1 MTPTTLFDNSTQSK
15 KEPLD
20 IQIYYEDDD
29 GNNITLYSGIY
40 TLNIKPY
47 LDYESPQILVTTN
60 RFGYEKSFDGS
71 YDATDSQDIIYTLG
85 NNG

>member
-1 MTPTTLFDNSTQSK
+1 MK
-15 KEPLD
+15 
-20 IQIYYEDDD
+20 DDD

-60 RFGYEKSFDGS
+60 RFGYQKSFDGNMMRLIHKTS
-71 YDATDSQDIIYTLG
+71 YTHLATIG
-85 NNG
+85 